1 MKIDI
6 LKGQTIVNIDGMEKH
21 NDVIIFT
28 LDNGKRFKMYHDQ
41 CCCEEVYIDDVIGD
55 YKDLLDTPI
64 LNAKECI
71 KYGDCKEYDDPTM
84 WTFYKLSTIKGYVD
98 LRWYGTS
105 NGYYS
110 VEVNFE
116 EIFYFEGE

>member
-28 LDNGKRFKMYHDQ
+28 LDNGKRFKMYHEQ
-41 CCCEEVYIDDVIGD
+41 YCCEGVYIDDVIGN

-64 LNAKECI
+64 LHAEECT
-71 KYGDCKEYDDPTM
+71 KDGDCKEDDESAT

-110 VEVNFE
+110 VDVDFK
-116 EIFYFEGE
+116 EIL